1 MTYADLEKQ
10 IQALLKTA
18 EPLRLLDDDDP
29 RTAELADIVNQIN
42 GLRAKQ
48 SKLTQEA
55 DLAALNAP
63 DDGEPMDRGYLERKA
78 ADLGIAFRANLSSA
92 KLAERIAEA
101 TK

>member
-48 SKLTQEA
+48 AKLSQEA
-55 DLAALNAP
+55 DLAALQ
-63 DDGEPMDRGYLERKA
+63 EPTEPVDRGWLERKA

-101 TK
+101 QK